1 MVTDAAHMQAIF
13 DRWEESGR
21 ADGDK
26 TWLIWYIARLEKRCV
41 DREAV
46 AGYLQAEL
54 DQLRRGK
61 GHDNNLG

>member
-1 MVTDAAHMQAIF
+1 MVTDAAHMQASF

-26 TWLIWYIARLEKRCV
+26 TWLIKYIARLEKRCA

-54 DQLRRGK
+54 DQLRRDK